1 MKTKIPDA
9 VLAAEVSRRGL
20 VKTTAIGGLAMASS
34 ALTLPFSRIAHAV
47 DSAIPTKSDEKVI
60 WSACTVNCGSRCPL
74 RMHVVDGEIKYVETD
89 NTGDD
94 NYDGLHQVR
103 ACLRGRSMRRRV
115 YNPDRL
121 KYPMKRVGARGEGK
135 FERISWEEAY
145 DIIAT
150 NMQRLIKE
158 YGNESIYLNYGTGTL
173 GVGARGEGKFERI
186 SWEEAYDI
194 IATNMQRLIKEYGN
208 ESIYLNYGTGTL
220 GGTMTRSW
228 PPGNTLVARAYDI
241 IATNMQRLI
250 KEYGN
255 ESIYLNYGTG
265 TLGGTMTRSW
275 PPGNTLVARLM
286 NCCGGYLNH
295 YGDYSSA
302 QIAEGLNYTYGGW
315 ADGNSPSDIENSKLV
330 VLFGNNPGET
340 RMSGGGVTYYLE
352 QARQKSNARMIIIDP
367 RYPDTGAG
375 REDEWIPIRPGTDAA
390 LVNGLA
396 YVMITENLVDQAF
409 LDKYCVGYDEK
420 TLPASAPK
428 NGHYKA
434 YILGEGPDGV
444 AKTPEW
450 ASQITGVP
458 ADKIIKLAREIGS
471 TKPAFISQGWGP
483 QRHANGEIATRAIS
497 MLAILTG
504 NVGING
510 GNSGAREGSYSLPFV
525 RMPTLVDAGDSD
537 R

>member
-34 ALTLPFSRIAHAV
+34 AFTLPFTRIANAAE
-47 DSAIPTKSDEKVI
+47 AISPAKTGEKVV

-89 NTGDD
+89 NTGNDD
-94 NYDGLHQVR
+94 YDGLHQVR

-135 FERISWEEAY
+135 FERISW
-145 DIIAT
+145 D
-150 NMQRLIKE
+150 
-158 YGNESIYLNYGTGTL
+158 
-173 GVGARGEGKFERI
+173 
-186 SWEEAYDI
+186 EAYDI

-220 GGTMTRSW
+220 GGTLTRSW
-228 PPGNTLVARAYDI
+228 PPG
-241 IATNMQRLI
+241 
-250 KEYGN
+250 K
-255 ESIYLNYGTG
+255 
-265 TLGGTMTRSW
+265 
-275 PPGNTLVARLM
+275 TLVARLM

-302 QIAEGLNYTYGGW
+302 QIAAGLNYTYGGW

-367 RYPDTGAG
+367 RYTDTGAG

-396 YVMITENLVDQAF
+396 YVLITENMVDQPF

-428 NGHYKA
+428 NGHYEYAGGDWQEDNGVWHQNVFA
-434 YILGEGPDGV
+434 YYLSISCNHCEGPACTKVCPSGAMHKRDDGFVVVNEEVCIGCRYCHMACPYGAPQYNAAKGHMTKCDGCYDRV
-444 AKTPEW
+444 AEGKKPICVESCPLR
-450 ASQITGVP
+450 ALDFGPIDELRKKHGE
-458 ADKIIKLAREIGS
+458 LAAVAPLPRAHF
-471 TKPAFISQGWGP
+471 TKPNIVIKP
-483 QRHANGEIATRAIS
+483 NANSRPTGDTTGY
-497 MLAILTG
+497 LA
-504 NVGING
+504 NPKEV
-510 GNSGAREGSYSLPFV
+510 
-525 RMPTLVDAGDSD
+525 
-537 R
+537 

>member
-173 GVGARGEGKFERI
+173 GAADELLRRLSEPLRRLLLRANCGRFELYLR
-186 SWEEAYDI
+186 
-194 IATNMQRLIKEYGN
+194 RL
-208 ESIYLNYGTGTL
+208 
-220 GGTMTRSW
+220 
-228 PPGNTLVARAYDI
+228 
-241 IATNMQRLI
+241 
-250 KEYGN
+250 
-255 ESIYLNYGTG
+255 
-265 TLGGTMTRSW
+265 
-275 PPGNTLVARLM
+275 
-286 NCCGGYLNH
+286 
-295 YGDYSSA
+295 
-302 QIAEGLNYTYGGW
+302 
-315 ADGNSPSDIENSKLV
+315 
-330 VLFGNNPGET
+330 
-340 RMSGGGVTYYLE
+340 
-352 QARQKSNARMIIIDP
+352 
-367 RYPDTGAG
+367 G
-375 REDEWIPIRPGTDAA
+375 RWQQP
-390 LVNGLA
+390 
-396 YVMITENLVDQAF
+396 
-409 LDKYCVGYDEK
+409 VGYRK
-420 TLPASAPK
+420 
-428 NGHYKA
+428 
-434 YILGEGPDGV
+434 
-444 AKTPEW
+444 
-450 ASQITGVP
+450 Q
-458 ADKIIKLAREIGS
+458 
-471 TKPAFISQGWGP
+471 
-483 QRHANGEIATRAIS
+483 
-497 MLAILTG
+497 
-504 NVGING
+504 
-510 GNSGAREGSYSLPFV
+510 
-525 RMPTLVDAGDSD
+525 
-537 R
+537 